1 MPYPDNFKGTAY
13 DPVRREIGLTD
24 GARDDLIQAQGELE
38 RALPILEQLES
49 LLRNAE
55 FLGADV
61 EWRNE
66 CQEIL
71 GSINS
76 AIEEITDRVGE
87 E

>member
-1 MPYPDNFKGTAY
+1 MLDLTIPTRR
-13 DPVRREIGLTD
+13 DPGLTD
-24 GARDDLIQAQGELE
+24 GARDDLIQAHGDLE
-38 RALPILEQLES
+38 KARPILEQLES

-66 CQEIL
+66 TQEIR
-71 GSINS
+71 GSIKN
-76 AIEEITDRVGE
+76 AIEEINDRVGE